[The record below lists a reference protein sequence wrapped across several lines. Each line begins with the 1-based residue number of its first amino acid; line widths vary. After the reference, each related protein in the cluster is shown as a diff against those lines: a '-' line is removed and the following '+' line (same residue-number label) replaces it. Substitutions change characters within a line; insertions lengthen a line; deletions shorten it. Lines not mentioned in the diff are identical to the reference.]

1 MGKGKTQLTEKWLTH
16 EQYESWVRKGQT
28 VYTARCCVC
37 RKEIN
42 VQNGVEDAL
51 KKHAK
56 GKGHAENM
64 PQSANAPT
72 MRITD
77 FLENHSSSTSA
88 SSTTAIT
95 TTTTALSTTSSSSS
109 SSPFLSGDLV
119 MKAEIKSA
127 LRAVK
132 NHASFNSCSGLG
144 DHYRDIFPDSET
156 VSKFT
161 FGKTKCMYLIKHGI
175 SPWVIERVTNAM
187 VSSPFYSVSFDDS
200 HNTVLEMEQMDI
212 QVRYWCPVNNIAK
225 TRYLG
230 SQFQYS
236 TTAEALVE
244 ELLSALPSSP
254 ALENM
259 TQLAMDG
266 PSTNWKVLTLV
277 NEYRE
282 KEEMPPME
290 CIGSCGLHI
299 VSGALGTG
307 VKKAD
312 WSVEKVLRGMFKFL
326 KKSPARRGDY
336 LQLSITGLFPLQ
348 FIATRWTENDIVAE
362 RGVIIWGDIVKLIK
376 FTLQKPKSKQPQ
388 DNKSYDNLVKYHT
401 NPLVMVELHLF
412 KDVAFI
418 LNRFLVTFQTDN
430 PMVPFLSMEITS
442 VLKSLMRF
450 FMPKA
455 VLQKMSSS
463 YLVHKVDV
471 EDKNNLGLVADIK
484 LTTAAAAELE
494 KNVGKNLHDG
504 LKKSFRTMLQALI
517 NKIQERSPVNYKLV
531 RQSACL
537 HPVNLATLSPETL
550 QRMFDGIV
558 GLMYNNRRIT
568 SVNADKAKEQF
579 DKFMSTEV
587 KTNKTEFKSFDFKK
601 TRLDEFFKLY
611 TNGGKTYPEM
621 WSVCVFV
628 FTLSHGQSS
637 VERGFNINK
646 DSLKTN
652 LDGTTLVA
660 LRTCYD
666 QLLASGNQIKTF
678 PITKEL
684 MVSCKLASRRYRDEL
699 ERKKESTANVERERK
714 RKIVSDEMITAKK
727 TKLDEENLV
736 NELVAEGD
744 SLFKQAAQDGVSPEQ
759 MRVLVVK
766 GQSLK
771 DSAKKKEKV
780 VASLA
785 VTLEEMNKKLKKM

>member
-16 EQYESWVRKGQT
+16 ELYKSWVRKGQT
-28 VYTARCCVC
+28 LYAARCSICK
-37 RKEIN
+37 KEVN

-51 KKHAK
+51 KKHAN
-56 GKGHAENM
+56 GKGHKDLIQECAI
-64 PQSANAPT
+64 
-72 MRITD
+72 RITD
-77 FLENHSSSTSA
+77 FLGPSSSSSTA
-88 SSTTAIT
+88 STTAIT
-95 TTTTALSTTSSSSS
+95 TTTTTTAATRPVSTSSSSTLI
-109 SSPFLSGDLV
+109 PSGDKDLV
-119 MKAEIKSA
+119 VKAEIKSA
-127 LRAVK
+127 LRIVK
-132 NHASFNSCSGLG
+132 HHSSFNSCVDLG
-144 DHYRDIFPDSET
+144 EHYQDIFSDSQT
-156 VSKFT
+156 ASNFT
-161 FGKTKCMYLIKHGI
+161 FGKTKCMYIIKFGI
-175 SPWVIERVTNAM
+175 SPWVVESVNNAM
-187 VSSPFYSVSFDDS
+187 SSSPFYSISFDDS
-200 HNTVLEMEQMDI
+200 HNSVLEMEQMDI
-212 QVRYWCPVNNIAK
+212 QVRYWCPMNNITK

-244 ELLSALPSSP
+244 ELLQALPSSP
-254 ALENM
+254 KLDKM

-266 PSTNWKVLTLV
+266 PSTNWKVLDLM
-277 NEYRE
+277 NKFRE
-282 KEEMPPME
+282 KEEMPPMN

-326 KKSPARRGDY
+326 KKAPARRGDY
-336 LQLSITGLFPLQ
+336 LQLSVTCIFPLQ

-362 RGVIIWGDIVKLIK
+362 RGVTIWDDIVKLIK
-376 FTLQKPKSKQPQ
+376 FTLGKTKSKQPK

-401 NPLVMVELHLF
+401 NPLIKVELHLF

-430 PMVPFLSMEITS
+430 PMVPFLSMEISS

-455 VLQKMSSS
+455 ILQKLTSS

-471 EDKNNLGLVADIK
+471 EDKNNLVLDADIK
-484 LTTAAAAELE
+484 LTTAAAAELI
-494 KNVGKNLHDG
+494 KNVPKNLHCG

-517 NKIQERSPVNYKLV
+517 KKIQERSPVNYKLV

-537 HPVNLATLSPETL
+537 NPVNLAVLNQEAL
-550 QRMFDGIV
+550 QNMFDGVVTI
-558 GLMYNNRRIT
+558 MYTNKRIS

-579 DKFMSTEV
+579 DKFLTTEV
-587 KTNKTEFKSFDFKK
+587 KANKTDFKSFDFKK
-601 TRLDEFFKLY
+601 TRTDEFLKSI

-621 WSVCVFV
+621 WRVCIFV

-646 DSLKTN
+646 EALKFN
-652 LDGTTLVA
+652 LDGATLVA

-666 QLLASGNQIKTF
+666 QLLASGNQIKSF
-678 PITKEL
+678 PISKEL
-684 MVSCKLASRRYRDEL
+684 IVSCKLASRRYKDEL
-699 ERKKESTANVERERK
+699 ERKKQDTGKVERERK
-714 RKIVSDEMITAKK
+714 RKLVNDEILTVKK

-736 NELVAEGD
+736 RELEAEGD
-744 SLFKQAAQDGVSPEQ
+744 SLFKQAAQNGVTVEQ
-759 MRVLVVK
+759 MRLLVVK

-771 DSAKKKEKV
+771 DSAKKKENV
-780 VASLA
+780 VADLA
-785 VTLEEMNKKLKKM
+785 VTLENMNKELKKM